1 MCSEELVVGEGP
13 RDSMKESR
21 ESLPETRLFK
31 FLVSML

>member
-1 MCSEELVVGEGP
+1 MCSEELVVREGP

-21 ESLPETRLFK
+21 ESLPRDEAVE

>member
-21 ESLPETRLFK
+21 ESLPRDEA
-31 FLVSML
+31 V